1 MKIEVSAFKVSSSDK
16 ETISKCQDSFSVNT
30 QTATFAVA
38 DGVSQSLY
46 PDIWAEIL
54 TKNYTDSPN
63 DFFVSDDNNN
73 KILTGILSDK
83 YNEAFQKRYDS
94 LLPQEQRNVKV
105 KRIKTPYPAATF
117 VGVKINNDE
126 IIVECIGD
134 SVLFH
139 IDKTGIHSVCSMPH
153 GEDGKIH
160 FDNRPQYL
168 TLDTKNQNGIVKTQ
182 DIPFAECT
190 LLVMTDALAEW
201 FDKLDNFA
209 GTAIEKLKELSNH
222 NQFSEFVFDLRKK
235 RQLKD
240 DDTTLLVIKITEDGS
255 KAIKCVAKHID
266 DINALKLGEI
276 TEEKNAIKKDLQ
288 QQKDKAKDF
297 EIRLQESETERN
309 RLLELSKQQVQELS
323 TLEKIKD
330 SLSLQT
336 KDLTQTNK
344 VLSDKI
350 KTLESSNDAMKSEN
364 ENHKTKLQ
372 ALESKVKIM
381 ADKLEKAEQFRLSI
395 SIFLKEEF
403 KV

>member
-54 TKNYTDSPN
+54 TKNYTDSPH
-63 DFFVSDDNNN
+63 DFFVSDENNN

-94 LLPQEQRNVKV
+94 LLPQEQKNVNV

-117 VGVKINNDE
+117 VGVKINDN
-126 IIVECIGD
+126 ITVEYIGD
-134 SVLFH
+134 SVLFR
-139 IDKTGIHSVCSMPH
+139 IDKTGIHSVCSMQQ
-153 GEDGKIH
+153 DDNAKIS
-160 FDNRPQYL
+160 FNNRPQYL
-168 TLDTKNQNGIVKTQ
+168 TLDPKYQNGIVKTK
-182 DIPFAECT
+182 DIPLTECT

-201 FDKLDNFA
+201 FDNLDNFA
-209 GTAIEKLKELSNH
+209 GTAIAKLNELSSH
-222 NQFSEFVFDLRKK
+222 DQFSGFVSDLRKK

-255 KAIKCVAKHID
+255 KAINCVAKHID
-266 DINALKLGEI
+266 DINALKLTEI
-276 TEEKNAIKKDLQ
+276 ADEKNAIKKDLQ

-297 EIRLQESETERN
+297 ETRLQESETERN
-309 RLLELSKQQVQELS
+309 RLLELSKQQAQELS
-323 TLEKIKD
+323 MLEKIKD

-364 ENHKTKLQ
+364 KNLAKQLQ
-372 ALESKVKIM
+372 ALESKVTDM
-381 ADKLEKAEQFRLSI
+381 EGKLVKAEAFRLQMVM
-395 SIFLKEEF
+395 FFNEKF

>member
-63 DFFVSDDNNN
+63 DFFVSDENNN
-73 KILTGILSDK
+73 RILTSVLSDK

-117 VGVKINNDE
+117 VGVKINNDK

-139 IDKTGIHSVCSMPH
+139 IDKTGIHSVCSMLQ
-153 GEDGKIH
+153 DDNAKIS
-160 FDNRPQYL
+160 FDNRPQYI
-168 TLDTKNQNGIVKTQ
+168 TPSPKDQYGSVITQ
-182 DIPFAECT
+182 DIPLSECT

-201 FDKLDNFA
+201 FAKLDN
-209 GTAIEKLKELSNH
+209 IEENAMPKLKGLSSH
-222 NQFSEFVFDLRKK
+222 EQFSEFVSDLRKK
-235 RQLKD
+235 RELKD
-240 DDTTLLVIKITEDGS
+240 DDTTLLVIEITDDGS
-255 KAIKCVAKHID
+255 KAINCVAKHID
-266 DINALKLGEI
+266 DINALKLGEFAD
-276 TEEKNAIKKDLQ
+276 EKNAIKKDLQ

-297 EIRLQESETERN
+297 ETRLQESETERN
-309 RLLELSKQQVQELS
+309 RLLELTKQQAKELS
-323 TLEKIKD
+323 TLEKEKD
-330 SLSLQT
+330 SLSLQN

-350 KTLESSNDAMKSEN
+350 QALESSNDVMKTEN
-364 ENHKTKLQ
+364 GNLVKQLQ
-372 ALESKVKIM
+372 ALESKITDM
-381 ADKLEKAEQFRLSI
+381 EHKLVKAEAFRLQMVM
-395 SIFLKEEF
+395 FLNEKF

>member
-63 DFFVSDDNNN
+63 DFFVSDENNN

-117 VGVKINNDE
+117 VGVKINDN
-126 IIVECIGD
+126 ITVEYIGD

-139 IDKTGIHSVCSMPH
+139 VDKTGIHSICTMPH
-153 GEDGKIH
+153 DNNAKIC

-168 TLDTKNQNGIVKTQ
+168 TLDPKYQNGIVKIK
-182 DIPFAECT
+182 DIPLSDCT

-201 FDKLDNFA
+201 FDKLDN
-209 GTAIEKLKELSNH
+209 IEENAMPKLKGLSSH
-222 NQFSEFVFDLRKK
+222 EQFSEFVSDLRKK
-235 RQLKD
+235 RELKD
-240 DDTTLLVIKITEDGS
+240 DDTTLLVIGITDDGS
-255 KAIKCVAKHID
+255 KAINCVAKHID
-266 DINALKLGEI
+266 DINALKLGEFAD
-276 TEEKNAIKKDLQ
+276 EKNAIKKDLQ

-297 EIRLQESETERN
+297 ETRLQESETERN
-309 RLLELSKQQVQELS
+309 RLLELSKQQDKELC
-323 TLEKIKD
+323 TLKKEKD
-330 SLSLQT
+330 SLSLLN

-350 KTLESSNDAMKSEN
+350 QALESSNDAMKTEN
-364 ENHKTKLQ
+364 KNLAKQLQ
-372 ALESKVKIM
+372 ALESKVTDM
-381 ADKLEKAEQFRLSI
+381 EGKLVKAEAFRLQMVM
-395 SIFLKEEF
+395 FFNEKF